1 MITGLCK
8 ADVATDGP
16 HVASDCHVV
25 VLCLQWGRPVQS
37 KCIVHTS
44 LYYTAAAVHS
54 RECDRLFKF
63 DKFLVS
69 ETHLSSCVSVRIR
82 PREGSQSGAGGGG
95 FFHVSHC
102 SVAKQSGAEPIPQF
116 TFENYTG
123 FGNGPWAPPGSQWH
137 RNKVTSLTGY

>member
-1 MITGLCK
+1 M
-8 ADVATDGP
+8 ATYGP
-16 HVASDCHVV
+16 HVAFDCHVV
-25 VLCLQWGRPVQS
+25 VLCLQWGHPVQS

-44 LYYTAAAVHS
+44 LYYTVAAVHS
-54 RECDRLFKF
+54 RECDRFFKF

-69 ETHLSSCVSVRIR
+69 ETHLSNCVSVRIS
-82 PREGSQSGAGGGG
+82 PREGFQLGGGG
-95 FFHVSHC
+95 VSSTSWCLRVSHC

-123 FGNGPWAPPGSQWH
+123 FGNGPWAPPGNQWH